1 MKRRQNDFDVDY
13 RFNVWAGSAVKLI
26 KFKDDREKVRRELID
41 HMIDARDAYR
51 EAGFDPYEADT
62 KAIENMGDPNLIAN
76 ELSKLYRP
84 FWGRIW
90 KITQTLAVLAII
102 YIVTSLHYMLTETN
116 IFYDY
121 NEYFEPM
128 YENASERI
136 VADISSLDKVKIN
149 GYTITIPRAIVVEHE
164 YDDKKTVW
172 FTMQLD
178 NINPY
183 LGNPRIKEEIYA
195 RDDKGKVFE
204 PRIMYANDY
213 EDDLA
218 GNPVRVSPFRTYYEM
233 WLSGL
238 DSDVKEVTFYY
249 DRFGLSFE
257 INLPLVNGGDEN
269 A

>member
-84 FWGRIW
+84 FWGRLW

>member
-26 KFKDDREKVRRELID
+26 KFKEDQEKVKRELID

-84 FWGRIW
+84 FWGRLW
-90 KITQTLAVLAII
+90 KITQFFAVIAII
-102 YIVTSLHYMLTETN
+102 YLIGSLHYLFTETN

-121 NEYFEPM
+121 NEYYEPI

-136 VADISSLDKVKIN
+136 IADISSPDKVKIN
-149 GYTITIPRAIVVEHE
+149 GYTITIPRAIVVGHN
-164 YDDKKTVW
+164 YDDKKIVW
-172 FTMQLD
+172 FTMQFD
-178 NINPY
+178 NLNPY
-183 LGNPRIKEEIYA
+183 LGDPRIKEEIYA
-195 RDDKGKVFE
+195 RDDKGNVFE
-204 PRIMYANDY
+204 PRIMYGNNG

-218 GNPVRVSPFRTYYEM
+218 GNPVTVSPFRTYYNM

-238 DSDVKEVTFYY
+238 DKDVKEVTFYY
-249 DRFGLSFE
+249 DRFGLAFE
-257 INLPLVNGGDEN
+257 IKLPLGGDEN